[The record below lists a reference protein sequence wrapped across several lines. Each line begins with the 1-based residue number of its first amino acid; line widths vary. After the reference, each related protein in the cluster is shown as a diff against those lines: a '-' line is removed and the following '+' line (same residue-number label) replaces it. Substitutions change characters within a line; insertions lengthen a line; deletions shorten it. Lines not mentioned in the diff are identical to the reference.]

1 MDNIHRFGV
10 DKTQAEVYELNQMMK
25 APDVKSYSDFRKKVK
40 AVFPKYKDFYLQ
52 TEWDHANATS
62 NTAAFYLEM
71 MDDIDIAPYWK
82 FDAILDDRTT
92 VVCNSLEG
100 KVFDKRDK
108 NSFKFLPPLHFK
120 CRSWLSKYSIMMVK

>member
-52 TEWDHANATS
+52 TEGSRQCYIQYSRLLFGNDGR
-62 NTAAFYLEM
+62 YRYRPLLE
-71 MDDIDIAPYWK
+71 I
-82 FDAILDDRTT
+82 
-92 VVCNSLEG
+92 
-100 KVFDKRDK
+100 
-108 NSFKFLPPLHFK
+108 
-120 CRSWLSKYSIMMVK
+120 